1 MPLWARLV
9 QAKQWANGLG
19 LLVGEIPVPL
29 DKLDL
34 PCCSG
39 GSEFNSRV
47 VGRSGAL
54 DPMPV
59 IWEMFNSLIQT

>member
-1 MPLWARLV
+1 MVFRITSGH
-9 QAKQWANGLG
+9 GLG
-19 LLVGEIPVPL
+19 LLVEEIPVPL

-39 GSEFNSRV
+39 GSVFNSGV
-47 VGRSGAL
+47 VGGSGVL

-59 IWEMFNSLIQT
+59 IWEMFNLLIYT